1 MYKVSDTALQLIRG
15 DDRSF
20 EWFGTIT
27 LSSGR
32 TVDYTMDNIV
42 QGTGSIR
49 ASCSAPGIGGTVSR
63 ELTIQMYLDID
74 VELLK
79 EAEIEM
85 QCRVLSEG
93 SASIETWGDADDHE
107 WSDVNGSEW
116 GDSSIDISQDIPIG
130 VFKVDQAKRTQDSVK
145 IVAYDNMKKF
155 DIPFKG
161 LDNFSQ
167 SGYAALQY
175 LCNRCKVDVGISRVE
190 FDKLPNHSRMFTFAN
205 VNQDIK
211 TFRDVLSAFAS
222 AFCAVA
228 VMDRKGKLTLVP
240 CVSDPVRTLTPDDRF
255 SSEFEDYK
263 TSFTGLYLQ
272 YKAGGVQEYYSVA
285 AEDTGSII
293 DLGANPFLQ
302 FSEESTRKQ
311 AAQNIISKFSDF
323 PIIPFEVSIPCDPT
337 LDLID
342 VIQFTGTHA
351 PSNAMAPITD
361 MTIKINGDMTLRCDV
376 DETASG
382 LIRDEQDIEGISGD
396 GSSGTS
402 YGGGDFWLKIDSW
415 PLDWAQMYG
424 EELDTNSVAVK
435 LGVDRTR
442 TQITWTA
449 TYTIDQD
456 TTVTARAYCNDEL
469 IYTASEDQNAG
480 QRTFTLTTGHEVE
493 GDGDHKFKVTF
504 GTADNT
510 VLIVMKTG
518 SARLT
523 VLGVGWDETSVD
535 SGKGWTEEGE
545 VAKDIGDTA
554 GIPNKDDEDWDEV
567 ARNNNLS
574 QEDIKKDNGKT
585 YVKKEKFD
593 KVKENL
599 EKEHGTGT
607 GTNPNIKDFDG
618 EPYVEL
624 GSDTGSA
631 YPASIKVTTYPDKT
645 LYDSGEDID
654 TTGMVVTAYD
664 INGNVWTSSDYP
676 DGTVP
681 LSEITLDPTVVP

>member
-49 ASCSAPGIGGTVSR
+49 SSCTAPGIGGVVSK
-63 ELTIQMYLDID
+63 ELTIQMFLDID

-79 EAEIEM
+79 EAEIEI

-222 AFCAVA
+222 AFCTVA
-228 VMDRKGKLTLVP
+228 VMDREGKLTLVP

-272 YKAGGVQEYYSVA
+272 YKAGGVQEYYSIA

-302 FSEESTRKQ
+302 FSEENTRKQ
-311 AAQNIISKFSDF
+311 ASLDIMSKFMDF
-323 PIIPFEVSIPCDPT
+323 PITPFEVSIPCDPT
-337 LDLID
+337 LDLMD
-342 VIQFTGTHA
+342 VLQFTGEHA
-351 PSNAMAPITD
+351 PSNAQAPITD
-361 MTIKINGDMTLRCDV
+361 MTIKINGDMSLRCDV
-376 DETASG
+376 AKTASG
-382 LIRDEQDIEGISGD
+382 LVRDEQDIEGISGE
-396 GSSGTS
+396 GSSGSS

-424 EELDTNSVAVK
+424 QELDTNSVAVK

-456 TTVTARAYCNDEL
+456 TTVTARVYCNDDL
-469 IYTASEDQNAG
+469 VYTASEDQNAG

-510 VLIVMKTG
+510 VKILMKTG
-518 SARLT
+518 AARLT

-535 SGKGWTEEGE
+535 SGEGWTDEGE
-545 VAKDIGDTA
+545 TAKEIAKTA
-554 GIPNKDDEDWDEV
+554 GIPNTDKENWDDV
-567 ARNNNLS
+567 AKENDIT
-574 QEDIKKDNGKT
+574 QDDIKKEDGNT
-585 YVKKEKFD
+585 YVKKEKYD
-593 KVKENL
+593 NVKDSL
-599 EKEHGTGT
+599 EQEHGTGT
-607 GTNPNIKDFDG
+607 GTNPTIKDFDG
-618 EPYVEL
+618 EPYVQL

-631 YPASIKVTTYPDKT
+631 YPASIKVTTNPDKT

-664 INGNVWTSSDYP
+664 VNGNVWTSSDYP